1 MTKTRTIHIR
11 GMFCEHCESRI
22 RKALLSLPGVEEAEA
37 SFENE
42 SAVITCS
49 GEMVSDTVLQK
60 CIEDAGYE
68 MVPEDINSLQSLSI
82 IVILLAIW
90 VIARHMGW
98 ARVFN
103 LFPRIETSLSLGAL
117 FVTGLLTGVHCI
129 AMCGGINLT
138 QSVLSASAKARLFR
152 SNLLYQAGRII
163 SYTVIGAAAGGIGK
177 VLALSGK
184 GKGIIEIIAGCA
196 IIIMAV
202 NMLGGFKPLRR
213 FRFTLSAKLYSG
225 FSRRI
230 KANSSFVIG
239 LLNGLMPCGPLQ
251 SMQIYALS
259 AGSALR
265 GALSMLLFSLGTVLL
280 MLGFGLISGRLNRK
294 YTQVM
299 LKVSALLIFVMGLN
313 MVGNGFSLSGVSV
326 SRVNSA
332 KAVTAMQSDGL
343 QILRTEID
351 YGSYPA
357 VKIKADVP
365 VRWTIIVPE
374 EKLNGCNGEILI
386 PALDVDLVL
395 HAGENILEFTAEEP
409 GVIPYSCWMGMI
421 RSTIE
426 AE

>member
-11 GMFCEHCESRI
+11 GMFCEHCETRI
-22 RKALLSLPGVEEAEA
+22 RKALLSLPGVEGTEA
-37 SFENE
+37 SFEKE

-49 GEMVSDTVLQK
+49 GEMVSDSVLQK

-68 MVPEDINSLQSLSI
+68 MVPEDNNSLQSLSI
-82 IVILLAIW
+82 IVILMAIW
-90 VIARHMGW
+90 AIARHMGW
-98 ARVFN
+98 TRVFN
-103 LFPRIETSLSLGAL
+103 LFPRIETSLSQGAL

-138 QSVLSASAKARLFR
+138 QSVLSSSTKARLFQ
-152 SNLLYQAGRII
+152 SNLLYQAGRVL

-177 VLALSGK
+177 VLALSGR

-213 FRFTLSAKLYSG
+213 FHFTLSAKIYSG
-225 FSRRI
+225 FSERI

-259 AGSALR
+259 AGSAPR
-265 GALSMLLFSLGTVLL
+265 GALSMLVFSLGTVPL
-280 MLGFGLISGRLNRK
+280 MLGFGLVSGRLNRK

-332 KAVTAMQSDGL
+332 RAVTGMQSDGI

-357 VKIKADVP
+357 VKVKAGVP
-365 VRWTIIVPE
+365 VRWSIIVPE

-395 HAGENILEFTAEEP
+395 HAGENILEFTAGEP

>member
-1 MTKTRTIHIR
+1 
-11 GMFCEHCESRI
+11 
-22 RKALLSLPGVEEAEA
+22 
-37 SFENE
+37 
-42 SAVITCS
+42 
-49 GEMVSDTVLQK
+49 
-60 CIEDAGYE
+60 
-68 MVPEDINSLQSLSI
+68 
-82 IVILLAIW
+82 
-90 VIARHMGW
+90 
-98 ARVFN
+98 
-103 LFPRIETSLSLGAL
+103 
-117 FVTGLLTGVHCI
+117 
-129 AMCGGINLT
+129 
-138 QSVLSASAKARLFR
+138 
-152 SNLLYQAGRII
+152 
-163 SYTVIGAAAGGIGK
+163 
-177 VLALSGK
+177 
-184 GKGIIEIIAGCA
+184 
-196 IIIMAV
+196 
-202 NMLGGFKPLRR
+202 MLGGFKPLRR
-213 FRFTLSAKLYSG
+213 FHFTLSTKIYSG
-225 FSRRI
+225 FSERI

-259 AGSALR
+259 AGSAPR
-265 GALSMLLFSLGTVLL
+265 GALSMLVFSLGTVPL
-280 MLGFGLISGRLNRK
+280 MLGFGLVSGRLNRK

-332 KAVTAMQSDGL
+332 RAVTGIQSDGI

-357 VKIKADVP
+357 VKVKAGVP
-365 VRWTIIVPE
+365 VRWSIIVPE

-395 HAGENILEFTAEEP
+395 HAGENILEFTAGEP

>member
-1 MTKTRTIHIR
+1 MTETRTIHIR
-11 GMFCEHCESRI
+11 GMFCEHCETRI

-37 SFENE
+37 SFEKE

-49 GEMVSDTVLQK
+49 GEMISDSVLQK

-68 MVPEDINSLQSLSI
+68 MVPEGDNFIQTLSV
-82 IVILLAIW
+82 IVILLALW
-90 VIARHMGW
+90 AIARHMGW
-98 ARVFN
+98 TRVFN
-103 LFPRIETSLSLGAL
+103 LFPRIETTLSLGAL
-117 FVTGLLTGVHCI
+117 FLTGLLTGIHCI

-138 QSVLSASAKARLFR
+138 QSVLSASAKARLFQ
-152 SNLLYQAGRII
+152 SNLLYQAGRVL
-163 SYTVIGAAAGGIGK
+163 SYTVIGAAAGGIGE
-177 VLALSGK
+177 VLSLSGR
-184 GKGIIEIIAGCA
+184 GKGIIEIFAGCA
-196 IIIMAV
+196 IMIMAI

-225 FSRRI
+225 FSNRI

-259 AGSALR
+259 TGSALR
-265 GALSMLLFSLGTVLL
+265 GGLSMLLFSLGTVPL

-313 MVGNGFSLSGVSV
+313 MIGNGFSLSGVGF
-326 SRVNSA
+326 SRPDPA
-332 KAVTAMQSDGL
+332 KAVTAMQSDDM

-357 VKIKADVP
+357 VKIKAGVP
-365 VRWTIIVPE
+365 VRWSIIVPE
-374 EKLNGCNGEILI
+374 EKLNGCNGEIVI

-395 HAGENILEFTAEEP
+395 NTGENILEFTVEEP